1 MAKEK
6 LYEMVVI
13 FDAQGDEADIR
24 REIDLVSSLVEKR
37 SSEFIGKA
45 DWGLRNFAYPIK
57 KRTSGQYVYYLFR
70 AGIEVPAL
78 LSSALKMDEKVL
90 RYLIIRA
97 KSNAKQYLEDIQNK
111 AQPEA
116 VQESV
121 EEDKAIA
128 ESEKIEETSTAVEE
142 AESATEVTE
151 TPSDDNVNEEG
162 ASAQEDS
169 EEAGDAEGT
178 ADEEKDSND

>member
-1 MAKEK
+1 MAKEQ

-78 LSSALKMDEKVL
+78 LSSALKWTRRFCAIL
-90 RYLIIRA
+90 SSGQRA
-97 KSNAKQYLEDIQNK
+97 MRSSIL
-111 AQPEA
+111 
-116 VQESV
+116 
-121 EEDKAIA
+121 
-128 ESEKIEETSTAVEE
+128 KIFRIKHSQRRCRN
-142 AESATEVTE
+142 
-151 TPSDDNVNEEG
+151 P
-162 ASAQEDS
+162 
-169 EEAGDAEGT
+169 
-178 ADEEKDSND
+178 